1 MKVISS
7 EAPPASSNPA
17 KQVPTQSKSVKHEFL
32 NFRSVL
38 AEQYL
43 AWTELPEEER
53 IRHKYLRDHGLTE
66 ANLDNLSPGD
76 RAAHEEKIAELTKQ
90 PVFANSPG
98 NGASAGDAL
107 SRPVISLQSVLE
119 VSNGTGDADLETSTA
134 VHR

>member
-1 MKVISS
+1 MKTISS
-7 EAPPASSNPA
+7 ELPPAVSNPA
-17 KQVPTQSKSVKHEFL
+17 RQVSTHGKSVEQEFL
-32 NFRSVL
+32 GFRSAL

-53 IRHKYLRDHGLTE
+53 IRHRYLQDRGLTE

-98 NGASAGDAL
+98 KGMSAGDAL

-119 VSNGTGDADLETSTA
+119 ISDGTNDAD
-134 VHR
+134 HKP

>member
-1 MKVISS
+1 MKAISS
-7 EAPPASSNPA
+7 QPPPVSSSVANQPHQ
-17 KQVPTQSKSVKHEFL
+17 KKSSVEGEFL
-32 NFRSVL
+32 KFRSVL

-53 IRHKYLRDHGLTE
+53 IRHKYLQDRGLTE
-66 ANLDNLSPGD
+66 ANLDNLPPGD

-98 NGASAGDAL
+98 KGMSAGDAL

-119 VSNGTGDADLETSTA
+119 ISDGTNDADHKSSTPA
-134 VHR
+134 R

>member
-1 MKVISS
+1 MKTISS
-7 EAPPASSNPA
+7 ELPPADSNPA
-17 KQVPTQSKSVKHEFL
+17 RQVPTHGKSVEQEFL
-32 NFRSVL
+32 GFRSAL

-53 IRHKYLRDHGLTE
+53 IRHRYLQDRGLTE

-98 NGASAGDAL
+98 KGMSAGDAL

-119 VSNGTGDADLETSTA
+119 ISDGTNDADHKPSTPA
-134 VHR
+134 R